1 MINNLV
7 ITALIV
13 CFLFESTFFLS
24 LGLIYNSIEKKNL
37 RILNTFIFETTPSFK
52 EKNGVLNYFL
62 FFSLLVNAFPF
73 IFYASRNINVY
84 SVSMMILAVLT
95 IFCLATLPFVSLN
108 KLKEHFYLF
117 FGALLC
123 MLALSGVEAFYSY
136 YLYKTYLDN
145 YALASMIV
153 SIVLAFILLLIVFN
167 PKLFDLQNKKND
179 DGSFSRKRF
188 IFLAFSEWLL
198 YPGMILSLVPILLI
212 TMK

>member
-1 MINNLV
+1 
-7 ITALIV
+7 
-13 CFLFESTFFLS
+13 
-24 LGLIYNSIEKKNL
+24 
-37 RILNTFIFETTPSFK
+37 
-52 EKNGVLNYFL
+52 
-62 FFSLLVNAFPF
+62 
-73 IFYASRNINVY
+73 
-84 SVSMMILAVLT
+84 
-95 IFCLATLPFVSLN
+95 
-108 KLKEHFYLF
+108 
-117 FGALLC
+117 

-179 DGSFSRKRF
+179 DGSFSRKKF

>member
-1 MINNLV
+1 
-7 ITALIV
+7 
-13 CFLFESTFFLS
+13 
-24 LGLIYNSIEKKNL
+24 
-37 RILNTFIFETTPSFK
+37 
-52 EKNGVLNYFL
+52 
-62 FFSLLVNAFPF
+62 
-73 IFYASRNINVY
+73 
-84 SVSMMILAVLT
+84 MMILVVLT
-95 IFCLATLPFVSLN
+95 VFCLATLPFVSLS
-108 KLKEHFYLF
+108 KLKEHFYLY

-179 DGSFSRKRF
+179 DGSFSRKKF